1 MISNFYCPGNPT
13 FLNTFDLSYAPPL
26 LYYAYVLIVVIAILF
41 GIYVFVKDKYSL
53 QSLLIFALSVVF
65 SLWIFNMA
73 LQWLTVPANFN
84 HFEWQITAF
93 FEIFIPIF
101 PLYFVYVFLNK
112 KDAPFAW
119 KVFFGI
125 IILSVFA
132 LLPTKWNMQ
141 SFDVENCQSNLGP
154 LLKII
159 YVFELLCAFLIIYVC
174 AKKFKGTQ
182 KGDSLRKQIVLLVA
196 GTSLFLIIFF
206 LSNIFG
212 ELTQIYSINLF
223 GPIGM
228 VAFLG
233 LMTYMIVRFKAFNIK
248 LVGAQ
253 ALVLALFALVGSE
266 FFFATGAVSLT
277 LIGITL
283 ITIMIFGQILVRSV
297 KKEVEQKE
305 KIEKMAKEIEKA
317 YEVEKQ
323 ANKEL
328 EKLDKYKN
336 NFLMQVQHDMRNPL
350 STLMGY
356 ADLLLEGSYG
366 KLAKNAKDII
376 TKMQDII
383 QNKIKDVNNFL
394 DTEQFKMGKGVVALK
409 PGVDISSI
417 LEEIISALNPK
428 IQEKGIYLRFERP
441 EEALVITA
449 DREKLKAAIF
459 NIADNAVKYTE
470 KGGVAITL
478 KKEKEKVR
486 IEIKDSGIGIPQEK
500 IENIFEGQ
508 FERTQLAQKAASGSG
523 VGLYLSGQI
532 IKLHNGK
539 VWAESAGE
547 GKGSIFYI
555 ELPILKN

>member
-1 MISNFYCPGNPT
+1 
-13 FLNTFDLSYAPPL
+13 LN
-26 LYYAYVLIVVIAILF
+26 ILF
-41 GIYVFVKDKYSL
+41 ELPVSLLLAYFSVLFLEEKKLASIIKWISIFLFIIIIVLLPTTLNIKQFYLTDDDCGGALGLLWNYVYPTEILCLLFTIYVCFRKYFTIHDNKSLKL
-53 QSLLIFALSVVF
+53 QSLFLGIG
-65 SLWIFNMA
+65 
-73 LQWLTVPANFN
+73 TV
-84 HFEWQITAF
+84 
-93 FEIFIPIF
+93 
-101 PLYFVYVFLNK
+101 
-112 KDAPFAW
+112 
-119 KVFFGI
+119 
-125 IILSVFA
+125 
-132 LLPTKWNMQ
+132 
-141 SFDVENCQSNLGP
+141 
-154 LLKII
+154 
-159 YVFELLCAFLIIYVC
+159 
-174 AKKFKGTQ
+174 
-182 KGDSLRKQIVLLVA
+182 
-196 GTSLFLIIFF
+196 LFLGIFDM
-206 LSNIFG
+206 SNIFG

-283 ITIMIFGQILVRSV
+283 ITIIIFGQILVRSV

-336 NFLMQVQHDMRNPL
+336 NFLMQVQHDMRSPL

-376 TKMQDII
+376 IKMQDII

-428 IQEKGIYLRFERP
+428 IQEKGIYLKFNKP

-470 KGGVAITL
+470 KGGVAIML
-478 KKEKEKVR
+478 KKEEEKVR

-532 IKLHNGK
+532 VKLHNGK